1 MHIKIQKILGI
12 GSLEYYKMIKLHPKY
27 EKKKGETCRAS
38 ASNVFSF
45 FCIISYSF

>member
-27 EKKKGETCRAS
+27 EKKKEKHVEHLLAMS
-38 ASNVFSF
+38 LVSF
-45 FCIISYSF
+45 A